1 MSEKKKFWILLTLL
15 ALSVVLLVYLNH
27 SSQQLLLS
35 H

>member
-1 MSEKKKFWILLTLL
+1 MTEKTKFWILLSLFF
-15 ALSVVLLVYLNH
+15 LSIALLVYLNH